1 MNTVLA
7 KYTGFI
13 QAELEAKGITRSR
26 PQIPL
31 YSSVINEVVDDSA
44 VLDPKYW
51 GLNLTSPVRFHSAVL
66 RLLRNQSQNIFLE
79 IGPHSTLAGP
89 LRQICG
95 DVRLHCAY
103 VPAMLRFS
111 NSAESL
117 LSAFGQLYQHGID
130 VDFKTLVPVGKV
142 VTDLPTYPWDHTQSF
157 WSESRVSKD
166 WRFRSFGH
174 HAILGQRIPE
184 SSSFDPSWR
193 VLLDLEDEPWLLD
206 HKVGEDVVFPFAGYV
221 AMAGEAI
228 RQLTGTEAG
237 YSVRHVVAHT
247 ALVLTELSTVEV
259 VTTLRRHKLTDS
271 ADSESYDFTVTS
283 YSGTTWIK
291 HCDGRV
297 MPREEIIPGISQPEE
312 LPRKV
317 RVSRWYEIMARVG
330 LVYGPEFQGI
340 TSLTASTT
348 EHLAAGEIA
357 VSKTQQASFI
367 FHPAAIDSC
376 LQVVLAAITQAAG
389 RNFTQLCVPTLIE
402 ELDISRSATVMI
414 ARAWSSDDG
423 NDVGLDC
430 VADGKIVLRLRGAR
444 LTPLEDEK
452 SIVTADRHAGAR
464 LEWYPD
470 FDFMDIPPLFTPPI
484 ASNAAKQLLEE
495 LALLCLLDSNDRL
508 QGLHTEQ
515 PHFLKFRDWLA
526 REKARAESGI
536 YPVVEDAASYV
547 KLPRPARLQGIRD
560 RMEILSETP
569 NIGLVAK
576 GIMRICEN
584 AEGLFTG
591 AVDTLD
597 LLMRENV
604 LTEIYNAVS
613 FGFGDFIHMLSI
625 TKPNLRILEV
635 GAGTGG
641 TTELILR
648 DLARSGGNP
657 AYSTYCYTDI
667 SAGFF
672 AQAKERFSYAPNM
685 DYKVFDIAQSPFEQ
699 GFAAQSF
706 DIILAP
712 NVVHATASL
721 KETLKNLQP
730 LLRPHGHLVLSE
742 VCAVA
747 RAPGYVFGNFSGWW
761 LGEADD
767 RKWEPYVMV
776 DRWDCELKAAGFTGV
791 DTAVYDAEQPFQYCV
806 AIVAQTKS
814 ERSAAEDRSITVL
827 CNQPNDGV
835 SLRLINGLKKAG
847 LTVSITNFG
856 GILPADQDII
866 SSLDLESHFFENITE
881 GNYTAFQ
888 DLLRH
893 YNDQKM
899 LWLMPHTQVSC
910 QDPCSGQTIG
920 MFRVARAELAIPIH
934 TLEID
939 PAEMDFS
946 ELVMNV
952 FQKVRTREDTETI
965 APDKEYAV
973 DNGVIKIGRYQPFS
987 LEQEIGEKSLTDSG
1001 NVKALEIGK
1010 PGLLD
1015 TIQWVEGSIP
1025 IVGYNQVEVDVRAVG
1040 LNFRD
1045 IMVAMGVLKLGTST
1059 VPLGLELTGVVSS
1072 IGSSVKNVAVGDR
1085 VCGVAIE
1092 GCFSTHALLLDSLVV
1107 KIPDNLGFEEGATMP
1122 ACFTTVVQALIDVG
1136 QMKKGQVPMYD
1147 AFLVEPSLLNF
1158 E

>member
-7 KYTGFI
+7 TYTGLV
-13 QAELEAKGITRSR
+13 QAELEAKGITRSQ

-51 GLNLTSPVRFHSAVL
+51 GLNLTSPVRFYSAVS
-66 RLLRNQSQNIFLE
+66 RLLRDQPQNLFLE

-95 DVRLHCAY
+95 EARLSCTY
-103 VPAMLRFS
+103 VPTMLRFS

-130 VDFKTLVPVGKV
+130 VDFKALVPAGTV
-142 VTDLPTYPWDHTQSF
+142 VTDLPAYPWDHAQSF
-157 WSESRVSKD
+157 WYESRVSKD
-166 WRFRSFGH
+166 WRFRPFGH

-193 VLLDLEDEPWLLD
+193 VLIDLEDEPWLLD

-228 RQLTGTEAG
+228 RQITGVEAG

-247 ALVLTELSTVEV
+247 ALVLAELNAVEV

-271 ADSESYDFTVTS
+271 ADSDSYDFTVSS

-297 MPREEIIPGISQPEE
+297 MPKEDIIPSTSQHEE

-340 TSLTASTT
+340 TSLTSSAT
-348 EHLAAGEIA
+348 ERLAAGEITN
-357 VSKTQQASFI
+357 SKARQEAPFL

-376 LQVVLAAITQAAG
+376 LQMVLAAIAQAAG

-402 ELDISRSATVMI
+402 ELDISRSATVMT

-430 VADGKIVLRLRGAR
+430 VSDGKVALRLRGAR

-452 SIVTADRHAGAR
+452 SIVAADRHAGAR

-470 FDFMDIPPLFTPPI
+470 FDFMDIPPLFTPPV
-484 ASNAAKQLLEE
+484 ATNEVKRLLEE
-495 LALLCLLDSNDRL
+495 LALLCLLESNDRL

-526 REKARAESGI
+526 REKTRAESGT

-547 KLPRPARLQGIRD
+547 KLPRPARLQGIKN
-560 RMEILSETP
+560 RMEILSGTP
-569 NIGLVAK
+569 NIGLVAT
-576 GIMRICEN
+576 GIMRICDN

-591 AVDTLD
+591 EVDTLD
-597 LLMRENV
+597 LLMRDNV

-613 FGFGDFIHMLSI
+613 FGFGDFIHMLSV

-721 KETLKNLQP
+721 NETLKNLQP

-776 DRWDCELKAAGFTGV
+776 DRWDRELKAAGFTGV
-791 DTAVYDAEQPFQYCV
+791 DTAVYDAEEPFQYCA
-806 AIVAQTKS
+806 AIVAQPML

-827 CNQPNDGV
+827 SNQPDEGI
-835 SLRLINGLKKAG
+835 SLKLINGLKTAG
-847 LTVSITNFG
+847 LTVSITKFG
-856 GILPADQDII
+856 EILPADQDVI
-866 SSLDLESHFFENITE
+866 STLDLESRFFDNITE
-881 GNYTAFQ
+881 ENYMAFQ

-893 YNDQKM
+893 YNDQKL

-910 QDPCSGQTIG
+910 QDPCSGQTVG

-939 PAEMDFS
+939 PAETDFS
-946 ELVMNV
+946 ELVMKV

-987 LEQEIGEKSLTDSG
+987 LEQEVGEKGLTDSG

-1015 TIQWVEGSIP
+1015 TLQWVEGSSP
-1025 IVGYNQVEVDVRAVG
+1025 VVGDNQVEVEVRAVG

-1045 IMVAMGVLKLGTST
+1045 IMVAMGVLKFGTSS
-1059 VPLGLELTGVVSS
+1059 VPLGLELTGVVSR
-1072 IGSSVKNVAVGDR
+1072 IGPNVKNVAVGDR

-1092 GCFSTHALLLDSLVV
+1092 GCFSTHAILLDSLVV

-1122 ACFTTVVQALIDVG
+1122 ACFTTAVQALIDVG
-1136 QMKKGQVPMYD
+1136 QMEKGQVRMI
-1147 AFLVEPSLLNF
+1147 LSLRRSPC
-1158 E
+1158 